1 MSKSRLK
8 YNEAKYFYEQMENN
22 FKERKTEEFKH
33 CINAFLSSARSVT
46 FVLQKEFRKYK
57 GFDEWYE
64 LQKEKKFKDEKIIKL
79 VTLRNISLK
88 EEPINPRYVFGV
100 LFEKGV
106 KIEQDDDFIIETDAS
121 SYVRHQYKPGK
132 LTPKKVIEENIVNLN
147 KPNIF
152 LNCEFQ
158 EIPGVNL
165 FDICKHY
172 LSILDDLVTECEI
185 INSDT
190 SHFLR

>member
-1 MSKSRLK
+1 MSKSRAKL
-8 YNEAKYFYEQMENN
+8 NEAKYFYEQMESK
-22 FKERKTEEFKH
+22 FKERKNEEFKH

-46 FVLQKEFRKYK
+46 FVIQKEFRKYK

-64 LQKEKKFKDEKIIKL
+64 LQKEKKFNDEKLIKF

-100 LFEKGV
+100 LFEKGIKV
-106 KIEQDDDFIIETDAS
+106 GPEDEFTIETDAS
-121 SYVRHQYKPGK
+121 SYVRHRYKPGK
-132 LTPKKVIEENIVNLN
+132 LTPKKVIEENINNLD

-165 FDICKHY
+165 FDICKKY
-172 LSILDDLVTECEI
+172 LSVLIDLVTECEEKFI
-185 INSDT
+185 DI
-190 SHFLR
+190 

>member
-1 MSKSRLK
+1 MSKSREKL
-8 YNEAKYFYEQMENN
+8 NEAKYFYEQMGSNY
-22 FKERKTEEFKH
+22 KERKTEEFKH

-46 FVLQKEFRKYK
+46 FVIQKEFRKYK

-64 LQKEKKFKDEKIIKL
+64 LQKEKKFNDKKLIKF

-88 EEPINPRYVFGV
+88 EEPINPRYIFGV
-100 LFEKGV
+100 LYEKGIKV
-106 KIEQDDDFIIETDAS
+106 GSGDDFIIETDAS
-121 SYVRHQYKPGK
+121 SYVRHRYKPGK
-132 LTPKKVIEENIVNLN
+132 LTPKKVIEENIDNLD

-165 FDICKHY
+165 FDICKKY
-172 LSILDDLVTECEI
+172 LSVLIDLVTECEKKFK
-185 INSDT
+185 DM
-190 SHFLR
+190 